1 VHCSWQFCAQVS
13 GESGAL
19 VLGGIICSV
28 LFLFF
33 CLVHL
38 ASLGYRLQPE
48 FSSRSRSRCS
58 EGGFGLW
65 LGDEGIVVVKRAHNP
80 LYSNIALI
88 CSTLVGNNR
97 LISYLVYGSL
107 IFLKRSISLLSGC
120 LGKHLEGL

>member
-1 VHCSWQFCAQVS
+1 V
-13 GESGAL
+13 L

-38 ASLGYRLQPE
+38 ASLGYRLQLK

-65 LGDEGIVVVKRAHNP
+65 LGDEGIIVVKRAHNP
-80 LYSNIALI
+80 LYSNTFLLWMLWN
-88 CSTLVGNNR
+88 STCAQNVFVQNHSRNLNKDELTLSHQPFNSDYECNF
-97 LISYLVYGSL
+97 IKSAA
-107 IFLKRSISLLSGC
+107 RSS
-120 LGKHLEGL
+120 KMFKN

>member
-1 VHCSWQFCAQVS
+1 V
-13 GESGAL
+13 L
-19 VLGGIICSV
+19 VMGGIICSV

-80 LYSNIALI
+80 LYSN
-88 CSTLVGNNR
+88 R
-97 LISYLVYGSL
+97 LWAHTPFSQP
-107 IFLKRSISLLSGC
+107 KT
-120 LGKHLEGL
+120 LEGNITARY